1 MGGKNMA
8 GHCNAIWDPTLKGRF
23 IRAAFERRWRRLWSG
38 GLKMFEVP
46 NFEYVW
52 PIDCGRLV
60 GLVPTKS
67 HIQLCHAGASGD
79 CIRQV
84 VWRDLAESPNCIHV
98 IVLQFPVV
106 AIFCW
111 TRTYDSWWL
120 LTWSDLHHPMNDYL
134 VGGWPTPLKNM
145 KVSWDDYSQYMEKK
159 NVPNHQPVT
168 ENSWVE
174 TTKQL
179 LKCLLLK
186 GTQDLITA
194 EKAKWYVWNGETKIS
209 TSWQAKFQTKSMPQ
223 LLHFFVPCHDC
234 YLGWN
239 PVIRP

>member
-8 GHCNAIWDPTLKGRF
+8 GHCNAIWDTTVKGRF
-23 IRAAFERRWRRLWSG
+23 IRASFERRWRRLWSG

-111 TRTYDSWWL
+111 TRTYDFWWL
-120 LTWSDLHHPMNDYL
+120 LTWSDLHHPKNDYL

-159 NVPNHQPVT
+159 CSKPP
-168 ENSWVE
+168 
-174 TTKQL
+174 
-179 LKCLLLK
+179 
-186 GTQDLITA
+186 
-194 EKAKWYVWNGETKIS
+194 
-209 TSWQAKFQTKSMPQ
+209 TSYRK
-223 LLHFFVPCHDC
+223 
-234 YLGWN
+234 
-239 PVIRP
+239 

>member
-1 MGGKNMA
+1 MA
-8 GHCNAIWDPTLKGRF
+8 GHCNAIWDPTVKGRF
-23 IRAAFERRWRRLWSG
+23 IRASFERRWRRLWSG

-111 TRTYDSWWL
+111 TRTYDFWWL
-120 LTWSDLHHPMNDYL
+120 LTWSDLHHPKNDYL

-159 NVPNHQPVT
+159 MFQTTNQLQKIVELKPPSSCWNVYCSKEHKTWSRPKKPNDM
-168 ENSWVE
+168 
-174 TTKQL
+174 
-179 LKCLLLK
+179 C
-186 GTQDLITA
+186 GTG
-194 EKAKWYVWNGETKIS
+194 KR
-209 TSWQAKFQTKSMPQ
+209 KFQHPGRPNSKQSQ
-223 LLHFFVPCHDC
+223 CHSC
-234 YLGWN
+234 CISSFLVMT
-239 PVIRP
+239 VI